1 MKNSINGIN
10 CLIQN
15 KNTSE
20 KLLIRYLVF
29 LTFLIVII
37 LFPEMISAHP
47 IHDLNSLSAID
58 TGWIYLQ
65 LGFTHIIPYGADHIL
80 FVLGLFLLS
89 PKIKPLLVQIS
100 VFTIAHSITLS
111 LAVFNVISIPEIFIE
126 PVIAL
131 SIVFIAVENIYSRK
145 LNSFRVIVI
154 FIFGLIHGLG
164 FAGVLKE
171 LGLPKDQFVN
181 ALISFNVGVEFGQI
195 SVVLIA
201 FISVGIWF
209 RAKSWYRNRILIPGS
224 VVIALIACYWAAER
238 LIH

>member
-1 MKNSINGIN
+1 MNFIKKFNYH
-10 CLIQN
+10 IQIMR
-15 KNTSE
+15 TRE
-20 KLLIRYLVF
+20 KYLIRYLVF
-29 LTFLIVII
+29 LTGLLAIT
-37 LFPEMISAHP
+37 LFPELMSAHP
-47 IHDLNSLSAID
+47 IHDLSSLSAID

-65 LGFTHIIPYGADHIL
+65 LGFTHIIPFGADHIL

-100 VFTIAHSITLS
+100 AFTIAHSITLS
-111 LAVFNVISIPEIFIE
+111 LAVFNIIKIPEYIIE

-131 SIVFIAVENIYSRK
+131 SIVFIAAENIYSRK
-145 LNSFRVIVI
+145 LNSFRVAVI

-181 ALISFNVGVEFGQI
+181 ALISFNVGVELGQI
-195 SVVLIA
+195 SVVMIA
-201 FISVGIWF
+201 FALVGVWF

-224 VVIALIACYWAAER
+224 VVIALIACYWAVER
-238 LIH
+238 LTH

>member
-1 MKNSINGIN
+1 MNFIKKFNYH
-10 CLIQN
+10 IQIMR
-15 KNTSE
+15 TRE
-20 KLLIRYLVF
+20 KYLIRYLVF
-29 LTFLIVII
+29 LTGLLAIT
-37 LFPEMISAHP
+37 LFPELMSAHP
-47 IHDLNSLSAID
+47 IHDLSSLSAID

-65 LGFTHIIPYGADHIL
+65 LGFTHIIPFGADHIL

-100 VFTIAHSITLS
+100 AFTIAHSITLS
-111 LAVFNVISIPEIFIE
+111 LAVFNIIKIPEYIIE

-131 SIVFIAVENIYSRK
+131 SIVFIAAENIYSRI
-145 LNSFRVIVI
+145 LNSFRVAVI

-181 ALISFNVGVEFGQI
+181 ALISFNVGVELGQI
-195 SVVLIA
+195 SVVMIA
-201 FISVGIWF
+201 FALVGVWF

-224 VVIALIACYWAAER
+224 VVIALIACYWAVER
-238 LIH
+238 LTH

>member
-1 MKNSINGIN
+1 MR
-10 CLIQN
+10 
-15 KNTSE
+15 TRE
-20 KLLIRYLVF
+20 KYLIRYLVF
-29 LTFLIVII
+29 LTGLLAIT
-37 LFPEMISAHP
+37 LFPELMSAHP
-47 IHDLNSLSAID
+47 IHDLSSLSAID

-65 LGFTHIIPYGADHIL
+65 LGFTHIIPFGADHIL

-100 VFTIAHSITLS
+100 AFTIAHSITLS
-111 LAVFNVISIPEIFIE
+111 LAVFNIIKIPEYIIE

-131 SIVFIAVENIYSRK
+131 SIVFIAAENIYSRK
-145 LNSFRVIVI
+145 LNSFRVAVI

-181 ALISFNVGVEFGQI
+181 ALISFNVGVELGQI
-195 SVVLIA
+195 SVVMIA
-201 FISVGIWF
+201 FALVGVWF

-224 VVIALIACYWAAER
+224 VVIALIACYWAVER
-238 LIH
+238 LTH